1 MQQLPLMNQLSGMAM
16 MRKTTCNRLLSDF
29 LKGCRARLQPGDLG
43 LPEPGRRRTEGL
55 RREDVAAISGVSVS
69 WYTWLEQGRA
79 VHISD
84 GVLERICR
92 ALKLSDAERTY
103 LYSLVQHRLPPLL
116 SGFGNAEVT
125 PAMTRMLHALDIPA
139 LIMTARWDVVDWNKL
154 VVAIFRD
161 YAAIPA
167 STRNLLRILF
177 TDPVYQADASEAAQ
191 MAKHVVAKFRLD
203 YGQAGD
209 DQAFSE
215 LVAQLEAESPTF
227 RQAWRSPDVLVS
239 SEGINR
245 RLHSK
250 YGELVF
256 EHTSYVPEGSPH
268 LRLLLFVPHDAVTA
282 ARVVSIRR
290 DLEADLGQATDSRV
304 HLVAAHSTRSRVGA
318 RAQRL
323 SQI

>member
-1 MQQLPLMNQLSGMAM
+1 M

-29 LKGCRARLQPGDLG
+29 LKGCRARLQPADLG

-116 SGFGNAEVT
+116 SGSSKIEVT

-139 LIMTARWDVVDWNKL
+139 LIMTARWDVVDWNRL

-161 YAAIPA
+161 YATIPA
-167 STRNLLRILF
+167 HTRNLLRILF
-177 TDPVYQADASEAAQ
+177 TDPLYQSDTVEATR

-209 DQAFSE
+209 DPAFSE
-215 LVAQLEAESPTF
+215 LVAQLEAESPIF
-227 RQAWRSPDVLVS
+227 GQAWHAPDILVS

-256 EHTSYVPEGSPH
+256 EHTSYVPEGSPQ
-268 LRLLLFVPHDAVTA
+268 LRLLLFVPHDAETA
-282 ARVVSIRR
+282 ARVASIRR
-290 DLEADLGQATDSRV
+290 DLDAALEPAPETLM
-304 HLVAAHSTRSRVGA
+304 HLVASQPARRVGS
-318 RAQRL
+318 RAQRVGRA
-323 SQI
+323 